1 MAMAD
6 VLTDGR
12 GEVLIETAR
21 FDGDRF
27 DDVVFTPGAGVRRHG
42 QVKHREVPG
51 DLDLSLFS
59 TDAQRLR
66 LDRLI
71 QGSAAHPEDGAELR
85 VVTTLRTDRTIVGA
99 AFVAAPGLPPFAAG
113 IGSTRWRLD
122 ADFIWPDGA
131 APILSVLR
139 AVDRP
144 ALLAFCARFAIEAD
158 ATPMSGSLSDPGA
171 LERSLIAR
179 VRDDVGVEQ
188 YPNRNSAVD
197 VASRLLEI
205 AGALRARKQ
214 DRRVDFAAIA
224 RAAGLQVDRGRVAQ
238 AFPLDRHLY
247 VPQVPLRRELGQA
260 TERDRRVV
268 IEGPPGAGKSWALEA
283 FGQDLRENG
292 WIVAR
297 HYCFLAPGDP
307 DVGQRIAVE
316 TMTANLIAELL
327 DDARLDGLRPG
338 IGGEIASLERVLR
351 NADERLAA
359 AHDGE
364 PVRVALIVDGLD
376 HVARVDPAPGV
387 TPVAPGDLAERL
399 ALLELPERV
408 TLIVGSQ
415 PGDHLDA
422 LLARGAHRI
431 EAPPLQLAHTAALLA
446 RQGILRAL
454 RRHGLDD
461 DHAATVQAAQVQAA
475 GNPLYVS
482 FLGREVHR
490 ALDAGEPVVPSRLI
504 EAVPGPR
511 GDLEGYYRHLLSTV
525 DRSPD
530 NGVLAEHLSLIDFP
544 VIADELDEIL
554 PALGRARIDRA
565 LAYLRPVLHSAGTQ
579 GGVRIHH
586 ESLRRFIVARL
597 TDEGRPLR
605 ALLDPVIAWLDARG
619 LFADDRAFRF
629 LLPLLRRAHR
639 EDDLLA
645 RVRADF
651 VASSVIELQPQ
662 AAVEANLTLAALVA
676 GARRDFP
683 ALVRLA
689 ELKTAAEVAFGEK
702 LSEPTAWAASVIDL
716 EGGERLA
723 NRLLFDGRPTW
734 PRESGLRLCALV
746 DQAGGSPPWSQY
758 LALPKQSSNAVRNA
772 EQDQRYAL
780 DELFGQLRTVSRGRA
795 VERLA
800 EWLGSRTDLADGYI
814 DGIGGL
820 VTEVFGPDTLQQ
832 ILDAAPDAEPR
843 ARAWLEL
850 RMVEARS
857 RDGDTDGAAAAGRRA
872 VAAGLPCR
880 AVRRLLGVG
889 LDASELVGCCPDPG
903 SLVGA
908 LHKPHS
914 PDEPTVDAFLSCT
927 LVRAA
932 AGEDLAE
939 MRATLGGAGFYL
951 GWLRFCCDLAVA
963 AYRRADVVRALAELA
978 QHDEPFVGDPRASDL
993 YGIHGLCRETFAR
1006 AAALV
1011 KADQWPDAL
1020 GHLLR
1025 IARGTTTYF
1034 QRSPNGPLTLWALLE
1049 VLQPYAP
1056 LLPLDVLRAEPDRA
1070 WRSEYY
1076 DFHSETTLL
1085 LGRIEQRAGAAV
1097 EASEALRAASRFLAS
1112 YGMHKDVTVFGLI
1125 EALEPIHEDEHH
1137 AEVSRR
1143 LRALQLLCDRA
1154 LAHSDGKETN
1164 HAPSAWYRA
1173 FALHTPGA
1181 AAASL
1186 TRTIL
1191 EDPPYLNSRHD
1202 EALGHVLGAAQ
1213 GRIPPLLHHLLWRCL
1228 PAANIERWL
1237 ATVAAL
1243 ATAEAARAHE
1253 AFQELAAAADGDPEH
1268 PSERTAEAVRRF
1280 AADRGWPDP
1289 ELDRVPETRHQGGS
1303 SSTPGDGAAG
1313 RPPRRSNRGPF
1324 FDGAAT
1330 PLEILLRLRDPGLDT
1345 YERPLD
1351 AHAFAAEFIE
1361 RLRELSGATPALV
1374 VSLVEAFCRE
1384 QRFARSRS
1392 TVVTEIAEAFVED
1405 SALAAELLAIAWT
1418 VAESGWDP
1426 FGGLEHADLLR
1437 RAFALD
1443 LDVGLARLAQEFA
1456 HAIQQSRYG
1465 IGLTRRAAEL
1475 LHLAGRDASAL
1486 ECWDAAYEVVE
1497 YRLPATAR
1505 ERLIF
1510 SAAGPDLDNDAT
1522 VRAFAG
1528 ILGALVGHPDYERRG
1543 ASLAGIAELFGTE
1556 PEFAASAIEP
1566 LLRHD
1571 AAFTDTLIAVRLLE
1585 LADTDGAATSALRD
1599 WLPAIASASGFGLQ
1613 QSGDAMLNRLGEPT
1627 PPARA
1632 RDARAQRTITAIK
1645 IDEALTWDSRDRV
1658 HRLGG
1663 LWQPFPRTVA
1673 ARYWSLLD
1681 ADPDAARHIISEQFD
1696 TQFSRTAS
1704 WLPLWAIH
1712 RWEAELFEIAVHD
1725 SVDVLIGTLVASGRW
1740 RPGQHQWLHGF
1751 LSADVEAA
1759 VARARSPARYDRWAC
1774 RCRAI
1779 ARAAT
1784 TRRSTARTAREAW
1797 MRVALWEHE
1806 LREGDDYYT
1815 GESIK
1820 VHSGLWCGAGPGRQ
1834 QLDDDQVV
1842 RPFALPKIDFR
1853 WHDQQEPDKPT
1864 DHLPDRWRPGGLTG
1878 FSSPTTSI

>member
-1 MAMAD
+1 
-6 VLTDGR
+6 
-12 GEVLIETAR
+12 
-21 FDGDRF
+21 
-27 DDVVFTPGAGVRRHG
+27 
-42 QVKHREVPG
+42 
-51 DLDLSLFS
+51 
-59 TDAQRLR
+59 
-66 LDRLI
+66 
-71 QGSAAHPEDGAELR
+71 
-85 VVTTLRTDRTIVGA
+85 
-99 AFVAAPGLPPFAAG
+99 
-113 IGSTRWRLD
+113 
-122 ADFIWPDGA
+122 
-131 APILSVLR
+131 
-139 AVDRP
+139 
-144 ALLAFCARFAIEAD
+144 
-158 ATPMSGSLSDPGA
+158 
-171 LERSLIAR
+171 
-179 VRDDVGVEQ
+179 
-188 YPNRNSAVD
+188 
-197 VASRLLEI
+197 
-205 AGALRARKQ
+205 
-214 DRRVDFAAIA
+214 
-224 RAAGLQVDRGRVAQ
+224 
-238 AFPLDRHLY
+238 
-247 VPQVPLRRELGQA
+247 
-260 TERDRRVV
+260 
-268 IEGPPGAGKSWALEA
+268 
-283 FGQDLRENG
+283 
-292 WIVAR
+292 
-297 HYCFLAPGDP
+297 
-307 DVGQRIAVE
+307 
-316 TMTANLIAELL
+316 
-327 DDARLDGLRPG
+327 
-338 IGGEIASLERVLR
+338 
-351 NADERLAA
+351 
-359 AHDGE
+359 
-364 PVRVALIVDGLD
+364 
-376 HVARVDPAPGV
+376 
-387 TPVAPGDLAERL
+387 
-399 ALLELPERV
+399 
-408 TLIVGSQ
+408 
-415 PGDHLDA
+415 
-422 LLARGAHRI
+422 
-431 EAPPLQLAHTAALLA
+431 
-446 RQGILRAL
+446 
-454 RRHGLDD
+454 
-461 DHAATVQAAQVQAA
+461 
-475 GNPLYVS
+475 
-482 FLGREVHR
+482 
-490 ALDAGEPVVPSRLI
+490 
-504 EAVPGPR
+504 
-511 GDLEGYYRHLLSTV
+511 
-525 DRSPD
+525 
-530 NGVLAEHLSLIDFP
+530 
-544 VIADELDEIL
+544 
-554 PALGRARIDRA
+554 
-565 LAYLRPVLHSAGTQ
+565 
-579 GGVRIHH
+579 
-586 ESLRRFIVARL
+586 
-597 TDEGRPLR
+597 
-605 ALLDPVIAWLDARG
+605 
-619 LFADDRAFRF
+619 
-629 LLPLLRRAHR
+629 
-639 EDDLLA
+639 
-645 RVRADF
+645 
-651 VASSVIELQPQ
+651 
-662 AAVEANLTLAALVA
+662 
-676 GARRDFP
+676 
-683 ALVRLA
+683 
-689 ELKTAAEVAFGEK
+689 
-702 LSEPTAWAASVIDL
+702 
-716 EGGERLA
+716 
-723 NRLLFDGRPTW
+723 
-734 PRESGLRLCALV
+734 
-746 DQAGGSPPWSQY
+746 
-758 LALPKQSSNAVRNA
+758 
-772 EQDQRYAL
+772 
-780 DELFGQLRTVSRGRA
+780 
-795 VERLA
+795 
-800 EWLGSRTDLADGYI
+800 
-814 DGIGGL
+814 
-820 VTEVFGPDTLQQ
+820 
-832 ILDAAPDAEPR
+832 
-843 ARAWLEL
+843 
-850 RMVEARS
+850 MVEARS

-872 VAAGLPCR
+872 VAAGVPCR

-1418 VAESGWDP
+1418 VAESG
-1426 FGGLEHADLLR
+1426 
-1437 RAFALD
+1437 
-1443 LDVGLARLAQEFA
+1443 
-1456 HAIQQSRYG
+1456 
-1465 IGLTRRAAEL
+1465 
-1475 LHLAGRDASAL
+1475 
-1486 ECWDAAYEVVE
+1486 
-1497 YRLPATAR
+1497 
-1505 ERLIF
+1505 
-1510 SAAGPDLDNDAT
+1510 AT

-1613 QSGDAMLNRLGEPT
+1613 QSGDAWTSYRLGEPT

-1725 SVDVLIGTLVASGRW
+1725 SVDVLIGTLVASG
-1740 RPGQHQWLHGF
+1740 PAGGPASNVSGCTAS
-1751 LSADVEAA
+1751 SAQTSRRRSHAREA
-1759 VARARSPARYDRWAC
+1759 ARYDRWAC

-1784 TRRSTARTAREAW
+1784 TRRSTARTAP
-1797 MRVALWEHE
+1797 MRAGCAL
-1806 LREGDDYYT
+1806 RCGST
-1815 GESIK
+1815 SFARATTITRASRSRCTAGS
-1820 VHSGLWCGAGPGRQ
+1820 GAGRDRAGSNWTTTRLSGRSRFQ
-1834 QLDDDQVV
+1834 RSTFGGTISRSQTSP
-1842 RPFALPKIDFR
+1842 RTT
-1853 WHDQQEPDKPT
+1853 W
-1864 DHLPDRWRPGGLTG
+1864 PDRWRPGGLTG